1 MRLQMENHIV
11 STVLR
16 NGKKSP
22 CLIKVHNAHREI
34 NDGNAT
40 HQFISFHRNY
50 EWITV
55 RVSFDSCLFG
65 DHGVHILLID
75 FPIDIPTWYG
85 EQGTSDIQLHISPI
99 CITMT
104 FLFRFTLSVIVPSLR
119 FQSSRTQFKRNS
131 FLY

>member
-1 MRLQMENHIV
+1 MHIE
-11 STVLR
+11 
-16 NGKKSP
+16 KSMTEMQR
-22 CLIKVHNAHREI
+22 IS
-34 NDGNAT
+34 
-40 HQFISFHRNY
+40 SFHRNY